1 MYLLYCDESNMEERK
16 GDFLLYA
23 GVSIP
28 PTSAGILSEEIE
40 IIRTSQG
47 VSRDYTFKFNPGAS
61 HLNHTEFIALK
72 QSVLEKA
79 AEHGVR
85 MFAYVV
91 LHDIARK
98 TGLDEARRNGINAVL
113 YHFDCYLNRKNDI
126 GIALLDR
133 FNDEGNQID
142 GHVREKVAVGV
153 TGLPYSKEKRLKNL
167 VGVHYSAIGQSHFCS
182 LVDIIVG
189 SLRFAINVH
198 SRSQQKLEP
207 TARTL
212 LGLISPMLFR
222 EEGDFANT
230 KVSELGFQFSPKNVR
245 LAHYREKYIA
255 LHKFLHSNGIH
266 CDQTIGYD

>member
-28 PTSAGILSEEIE
+28 PSSAGKLYDDIE
-40 IIRTSQG
+40 KIRTSLG
-47 VSRDYTFKFNPGAS
+47 VSRDFSLKFNPGPSNLS
-61 HLNHTEFIALK
+61 HAAFIDLK

-79 AEHGVR
+79 VEHGVR
-85 MFAYVV
+85 LFAYVV

-142 GHVREKVAVGV
+142 GHVREKVAIGIK
-153 TGLPYSKEKRLKNL
+153 GLPYSKEKRMKNL
-167 VGVHYSAIGQSHFCS
+167 VGVHYSAIGQSHYCS
-182 LVDIIVG
+182 LVDIVVG
-189 SLRFAINVH
+189 SLRFAVNVH

-207 TARTL
+207 TAETL
-212 LGLISPMLFR
+212 LRLISPLFFR
-222 EEGDFANT
+222 EEGDFANV
-230 KVSELGFQFSPKNVR
+230 KVSELGFQFSPKTVR
-245 LAHYREKYIA
+245 LAHYREKYVA
-255 LHKFLHSNGIH
+255 LHKFLESNGVH
-266 CDQTIGYD
+266 CDQTLTE